1 MNRYNYKNTQELS
14 ILERMALLR
23 EQRNLIKTLHCIH
36 EDDSV
41 AKKEPRKQVH
51 AFLGLSTDAEALV
64 HLRNHP
70 ILLADKVGQFAK
82 SIEEPGY
89 FGRASKIATL
99 LQSCIDSGFL
109 IPVENAIKED
119 SDKHPYYRV
128 SDRGTDLLHFLGFLQ
143 IAVEKYS
150 GIRLFI
156 FGVLTGVIVP
166 IGLFIYN
173 HFNQP

>member
-70 ILLADKVGQFAK
+70 VLLTDKSGNFPK
-82 SIEEPGY
+82 TIENIGY
-89 FGRASKIATL
+89 YGRASKIATL
-99 LQSCIDSGFL
+99 FQSCIDSGFL
-109 IPVENAIKED
+109 IPVENVIKED
-119 SDKHPYYRV
+119 KDKLTYYRI
-128 SDRGTDLLHFLGFLQ
+128 SDRGSDLLHFLGFLQ

-173 HFNQP
+173 HFN